1 MYVGETRDIIGT
13 GQERTFS
20 ILPKTLF
27 ERSLIE
33 KVQEINNVD
42 RI

>member
-1 MYVGETRDIIGT
+1 MLVKQEISLVR
-13 GQERTFS
+13 QERTFS

-33 KVQEINNVD
+33 KVLEINNVD

>member
-20 ILPKTLF
+20 ILLF

-33 KVQEINNVD
+33 KVLEINNVD

>member
-1 MYVGETRDIIGT
+1 MLVK
-13 GQERTFS
+13 QEISLVLVKKGLS

-33 KVQEINNVD
+33 KVLEINNVD